1 MYICF
6 ISKSY
11 MLVHHPRPNGG
22 DQPLPLFLFYF
33 YFFHNLNFII
43 FEIEKND
50 MWQEYYE
57 NIQQMR

>member
-1 MYICF
+1 
-6 ISKSY
+6 
-11 MLVHHPRPNGG
+11 MLFHHPRPNGG
-22 DQPLPLFLFYF
+22 DRPLPLFLFYF

-50 MWQEYYE
+50 IWQEYYE